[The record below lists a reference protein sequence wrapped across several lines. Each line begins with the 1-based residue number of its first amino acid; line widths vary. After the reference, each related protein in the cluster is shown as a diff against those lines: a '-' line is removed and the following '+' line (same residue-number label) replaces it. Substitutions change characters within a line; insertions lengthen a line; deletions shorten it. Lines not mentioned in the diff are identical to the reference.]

1 MSLSNEKYIYYIDL
15 ELQFYIPI
23 TDIIVNTAVSAAD
36 TASCNTEGEQD
47 SMEVIEKPIG
57 WYLGLIACN
66 ASFKLAI
73 FEKIFAPA
81 FVWDED
87 TGTTDLIESGKKR
100 EKFEWIW
107 VNLSKFYKNIPNLI
121 LSWGGD
127 IATSCTWTSPLVEVT
142 LLLEVDSWRILG
154 SGADAAGQ
162 ALFVIFNDNN
172 SGELGDVDNSLL
184 VGKTDTGEVLE
195 SGTMIS
201 DGEIDGIMRLLDK
214 STDLKCLSLHR
225 PQTASPIGKI
235 MPFLV

>member
-1 MSLSNEKYIYYIDL
+1 M
-15 ELQFYIPI
+15 
-23 TDIIVNTAVSAAD
+23 NTAVSAAD

-73 FEKIFAPA
+73 FEKILAPA
-81 FVWDED
+81 LVWDED

-100 EKFEWIW
+100 QKFEWIW
-107 VNLSKFYKNIPNLI
+107 VYLSKFYKNIPNLI

-127 IATSCTWTSPLVEVT
+127 MATSCTWTSPLVEVT

-154 SGADAAGQ
+154 SGAADTAGQ
-162 ALFVIFNDNN
+162 ALFVFNDNN

-184 VGKTDTGEVLE
+184 VGKTDTGEVFE

-201 DGEIDGIMRLLDK
+201 AGEIDGIMRLLDK

>member
-1 MSLSNEKYIYYIDL
+1 M
-15 ELQFYIPI
+15 
-23 TDIIVNTAVSAAD
+23 
-36 TASCNTEGEQD
+36 
-47 SMEVIEKPIG
+47 
-57 WYLGLIACN
+57 
-66 ASFKLAI
+66 
-73 FEKIFAPA
+73 
-81 FVWDED
+81 
-87 TGTTDLIESGKKR
+87 
-100 EKFEWIW
+100 
-107 VNLSKFYKNIPNLI
+107 SKFYKNIPNLI

-154 SGADAAGQ
+154 SGADTAGQ
-162 ALFVIFNDNN
+162 ALFVFNDNN

-195 SGTMIS
+195 SGTIIS
-201 DGEIDGIMRLLDK
+201 AGEIDGIMRLLDK

>member
-1 MSLSNEKYIYYIDL
+1 MSLSNEKFIYYIDL

-87 TGTTDLIESGKKR
+87 TGTTDLIESGKKER
-100 EKFEWIW
+100 EIW
-107 VNLSKFYKNIPNLI
+107 VNLSKF
-121 LSWGGD
+121 
-127 IATSCTWTSPLVEVT
+127 E
-142 LLLEVDSWRILG
+142 
-154 SGADAAGQ
+154 
-162 ALFVIFNDNN
+162 
-172 SGELGDVDNSLL
+172 
-184 VGKTDTGEVLE
+184 
-195 SGTMIS
+195 
-201 DGEIDGIMRLLDK
+201 
-214 STDLKCLSLHR
+214 
-225 PQTASPIGKI
+225 
-235 MPFLV
+235 

>member
-1 MSLSNEKYIYYIDL
+1 M
-15 ELQFYIPI
+15 
-23 TDIIVNTAVSAAD
+23 NTAVSAAD

-100 EKFEWIW
+100 QKFEWIW
-107 VNLSKFYKNIPNLI
+107 VYLSKFYKNIPNLI

-127 IATSCTWTSPLVEVT
+127 MATSCTWTSPLVEVT

-154 SGADAAGQ
+154 SGAADTAGQ
-162 ALFVIFNDNN
+162 ALFVFNDNN

-184 VGKTDTGEVLE
+184 VGKTDTGEVFE

>member
-1 MSLSNEKYIYYIDL
+1 M
-15 ELQFYIPI
+15 
-23 TDIIVNTAVSAAD
+23 
-36 TASCNTEGEQD
+36 
-47 SMEVIEKPIG
+47 
-57 WYLGLIACN
+57 
-66 ASFKLAI
+66 
-73 FEKIFAPA
+73 
-81 FVWDED
+81 
-87 TGTTDLIESGKKR
+87 
-100 EKFEWIW
+100 
-107 VNLSKFYKNIPNLI
+107 
-121 LSWGGD
+121 
-127 IATSCTWTSPLVEVT
+127 
-142 LLLEVDSWRILG
+142 LLEVDSWRILG

-162 ALFVIFNDNN
+162 ALFVFNDNN

>member
-1 MSLSNEKYIYYIDL
+1 M
-15 ELQFYIPI
+15 
-23 TDIIVNTAVSAAD
+23 
-36 TASCNTEGEQD
+36 
-47 SMEVIEKPIG
+47 
-57 WYLGLIACN
+57 
-66 ASFKLAI
+66 
-73 FEKIFAPA
+73 
-81 FVWDED
+81 
-87 TGTTDLIESGKKR
+87 
-100 EKFEWIW
+100 
-107 VNLSKFYKNIPNLI
+107 SKFYKNIPNLI

-154 SGADAAGQ
+154 SGADTAGQ

-195 SGTMIS
+195 SGTIIS
-201 DGEIDGIMRLLDK
+201 AGEIDGIMRLLDK

>member
-1 MSLSNEKYIYYIDL
+1 MSLSNEKYINYIDL

-162 ALFVIFNDNN
+162 VLFVIFNDNN

-201 DGEIDGIMRLLDK
+201 AGEIDGIMRLLDK